1 MNNRQERMIRKR
13 LADQLCFTQSGS
25 TELALQE
32 CTFEQTIVTALGAE
46 RSGEL
51 LSSIHAVKS
60 PLTDEERLI
69 LLEIAR
75 EMLNGA
81 LEASGRWRVVGVVG

>member
-1 MNNRQERMIRKR
+1 MIRKR

-51 LSSIHAVKS
+51 LSSIHAIRS
-60 PLTDEERLI
+60 EMDEEERHH

-75 EMLNGA
+75 EMLKSA
-81 LEASGRWRVVGVVG
+81 TETSGRWRVVGVVG